1 MNSENSARTPY
12 RGWRGQ
18 RSLPGGDSSLGS
30 GEGTQQGCYWGS
42 WPHHSPSRSGT
53 QNNPPASALLDSA
66 VGVWG
71 SQACPPHAK
80 LPLARPS
87 TPGGRWV
94 EKAASQHPPAWPG
107 PPHHKE
113 TAREFSRVPP
123 PQGPA
128 ELQRT
133 HTPCT
138 EAVCAPGAAG
148 ARAAQELC
156 RNVSPRRTVSPRR
169 RGPRLAPRP
178 GPVCTYPLA
187 TAGPCVGNHHAKAG
201 GQWPPRHYPCPH
213 PDCAALTVWGS
224 CWGGPHAR
232 GGCTGHPA
240 EPRPPGSGWGG
251 GRGGGATGL
260 QGPDKL
266 SSSPGRIPRT
276 VLGSALAAVQCP
288 VPDPPAPP
296 SPTVAG
302 SHAGT
307 VPLAPP
313 VAHASVLMR
322 LRVHVL
328 MHQHTRAPMHRCSRA
343 PMPSCSISPWTQ
355 LQPCGG

>member
-1 MNSENSARTPY
+1 MGPGCAGAAVPGAPCPAEFPSPVIHYCSFTAPDDMNSENSARTPY

-87 TPGGRWV
+87 TPRGRWV

-133 HTPCT
+133 HPPCT

-232 GGCTGHPA
+232 GGCTGHP
-240 EPRPPGSGWGG
+240 RS
-251 GRGGGATGL
+251 RGHLGVAGAAGGAGGPRGCRALISSARAQEEFQELCWARRWL
-260 QGPDKL
+260 QFNALFPT
-266 SSSPGRIPRT
+266 PPR
-276 VLGSALAAVQCP
+276 
-288 VPDPPAPP
+288 
-296 SPTVAG
+296 
-302 SHAGT
+302 HHH
-307 VPLAPP
+307 PL
-313 VAHASVLMR
+313 
-322 LRVHVL
+322 
-328 MHQHTRAPMHRCSRA
+328 
-343 PMPSCSISPWTQ
+343 
-355 LQPCGG
+355 